1 MMEQMDKSTAR
12 TRRRRTSSTRRVM
25 LGAFVGAVV
34 AVVLS
39 TAFAAQIPGL
49 GSTDKRVRA
58 AAFDAKP
65 GSCFQWTKQD
75 MSDMRQVP
83 CADQHLMEMSG
94 SVNLSNDYPKN
105 APFPD
110 QQTGWPQIVKKSCTQ
125 LTSDFLGGR
134 LDPYGKFSVTALKP
148 TAQGWAAGDRSME
161 CGLQVVTASNT
172 IVAFAGAVAGQ
183 DQSDVH
189 PVGTCLGIKNRMVTE
204 PVDCALPHAWE
215 IVGQVDLGPSFR
227 DVFPKDTEQDT
238 VASQKC
244 NAAAAEYAGGPNA
257 IKDKGQGLTVT
268 WDDRKQESW
277 LAGSRKVDCKVGAPL
292 ADNSALAAVT
302 GSIKGQVGVDTT
314 VPTPTASRSATP
326 EG

>member
-1 MMEQMDKSTAR
+1 
-12 TRRRRTSSTRRVM
+12 M
-25 LGAFVGAVV
+25 LGAFFGAVV

-39 TAFAAQIPGL
+39 TAFASQIPGL
-49 GSTDKRVRA
+49 GTTMVKRVRA

-65 GSCFQWTKQD
+65 GSCFQWTKPD
-75 MSDMRQVP
+75 MSDMRQVA
-83 CADQHLMEMSG
+83 CAEQHLMEMSG
-94 SVNLSNDYPKN
+94 SVNLSSDFPKN

-172 IVAFAGAVAGQ
+172 LVPFTGAVAGQ
-183 DQSDVH
+183 DQSDIH
-189 PVGTCLGIKNRMVTE
+189 PVGTCLGIKNRVVTE

-215 IVGQVDLGPSFR
+215 IVGQVDLGPSFPS
-227 DVFPKDTEQDT
+227 VFPSDREQDN
-238 VASQKC
+238 VASGKC
-244 NAAAAEYAGGPNA
+244 NAAAADYAGGPNA
-257 IKDKGQGLTVT
+257 VKDKGLTLT

-277 LAGSRKVDCKVGAPL
+277 LAGSHKVDCKVGAPL
-292 ADNSALAAVT
+292 PDNSALAAVT
-302 GSIKGQVGVDTT
+302 GSVKGQVTVDTST
-314 VPTPTASRSATP
+314 PTPTASRSATP

>member
-1 MMEQMDKSTAR
+1 MMELMHESTAR
-12 TRRRRTSSTRRVM
+12 TRRRRRTASTRRVM
-25 LGAFVGAVV
+25 LGAFVGAAV

-49 GSTDKRVRA
+49 GPAVKRVRA
-58 AAFDAKP
+58 AAFDARP
-65 GSCFQWTKQD
+65 GSCFQWTKQG
-75 MSDMRQVP
+75 MSDMHQVP
-83 CADQHLMEMSG
+83 CAEQHLMEISG

-125 LTSDFLGGR
+125 PTSDFLGGR

-148 TAQGWAAGDRSME
+148 SAQSWAAGDRSME

-172 IVAFAGAVAGQ
+172 IVPFAGAVAGQ

-189 PVGTCLGIKNRMVTE
+189 PVGTCLGIKNRVVTE
-204 PVDCALPHAWE
+204 PVDCAMPHAWE
-215 IVGQVDLGPSFR
+215 IVGQVDLGPSFPN
-227 DVFPKDTEQDT
+227 VFPGPDQQDG
-238 VASQKC
+238 VAGPKC
-244 NAAAAEYAGGPNA
+244 NAAAAGSQN
-257 IKDKGQGLTVT
+257 IKDKGPGLAVT

-302 GSIKGQVGVDTT
+302 GSVKGQVTVDMS